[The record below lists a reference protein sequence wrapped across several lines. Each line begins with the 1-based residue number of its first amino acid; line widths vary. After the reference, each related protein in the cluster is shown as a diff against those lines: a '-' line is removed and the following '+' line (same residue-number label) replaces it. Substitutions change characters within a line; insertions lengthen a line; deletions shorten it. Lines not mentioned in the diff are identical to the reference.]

1 MKEYEKPKI
10 EIIKVEDVDII
21 TSSGDPNDIDTDS
34 LGFQRCNMKLKQTIL
49 IMIMLAALALSIA
62 SARKNQKI
70 NNPNEENTQEEFQ
83 KVDENGVIYLPEEG
97 IN

>member
-34 LGFQRCNMKLKQTIL
+34 LGF
-49 IMIMLAALALSIA
+49 
-62 SARKNQKI
+62 
-70 NNPNEENTQEEFQ
+70 
-83 KVDENGVIYLPEEG
+83 
-97 IN
+97 